1 MLYLCVYYHDDIA
14 KAKCLAPIR
23 HAQSYSNVHKSLP
36 LDRLSLLSAG
46 LSCFALLHFFIFVY
60 LRLLL
65 LLLIFFLYL
74 IFHFF
79 TYLFI
84 FLFLFFYYCQI
95 IKFYLYLYWVVVRMY
110 GFSIVAEGETD
121 KSIFWFFS
129 LNPISIKFGP
139 KGHV

>member
-1 MLYLCVYYHDDIA
+1 MLYLCVCYHDGIE
-14 KAKCLAPIR
+14 KTKCLAPIR

-84 FLFLFFYYCQI
+84 FLF
-95 IKFYLYLYWVVVRMY
+95 KYLS
-110 GFSIVAEGETD
+110 FSIIAKLLSSTCTCTQ
-121 KSIFWFFS
+121 
-129 LNPISIKFGP
+129 
-139 KGHV
+139 